1 MKSKKQI
8 KSALVLGMMLG
19 GIAQNC
25 AFAEAVFNKKNADV
39 YLGLLY
45 LQPHT
50 GNLNYAVFVSGT
62 QPYYQS
68 WHYQALKPDYSPGFE
83 VGGHYRLPD
92 EHYQASLGWIHLNT
106 RDASFKQAART
117 TDLSTIEFVSP
128 PFEQSP
134 PVFGIKRADSSVTF
148 DFDSIALN
156 AARLFEP
163 HPKLR
168 ARLFGGINVLKIKQ
182 KLTTVFSD
190 MVGVPGTDYSYA
202 LAPDPAFSFQLQNTS
217 DYLGVGP
224 DLGFNVAY
232 TVTHGIGIL
241 GEFLGTLTAGNMSI
255 HDRFTS
261 TSTRLTTLGIGTS
274 HQEITVPDTTQVVP
288 GFDGKLGLF
297 YNYTGVN
304 IPKFNV
310 ELGYRFASYING
322 ISTVNPSTLVQPG
335 TFVATPE
342 FSTGT
347 MAIVSS
353 DIKNQAFNFNGPYIK
368 LNVALA

>member
-1 MKSKKQI
+1 MKSKKYI

-45 LQPHT
+45 LQPHA

-83 VGGHYRLPD
+83 AGGHYLLPD
-92 EHYQASLGWIHLNT
+92 NIHQASLGWVHLNT
-106 RDASFKQAART
+106 RDTSFKQAART
-117 TDLSTIEFVSP
+117 TALSSIEFVSP

-232 TVTHGIGIL
+232 TVTHGVGIL
-241 GEFLGTLTAGNMSI
+241 GDFRDVDCWKHEYSRPI
-255 HDRFTS
+255 
-261 TSTRLTTLGIGTS
+261 
-274 HQEITVPDTTQVVP
+274 
-288 GFDGKLGLF
+288 
-297 YNYTGVN
+297 
-304 IPKFNV
+304 
-310 ELGYRFASYING
+310 YIN
-322 ISTVNPSTLVQPG
+322 IDAAHDAWHRYQPSRNHS
-335 TFVATPE
+335 A
-342 FSTGT
+342 
-347 MAIVSS
+347 
-353 DIKNQAFNFNGPYIK
+353 
-368 LNVALA
+368 